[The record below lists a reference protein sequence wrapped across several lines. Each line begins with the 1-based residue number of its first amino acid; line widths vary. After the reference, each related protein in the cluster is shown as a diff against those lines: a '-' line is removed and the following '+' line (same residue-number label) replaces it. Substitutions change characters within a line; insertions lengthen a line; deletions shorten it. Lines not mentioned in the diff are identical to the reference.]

1 MAEERLGLSGARS
14 WLLLNAS
21 RATITLILLGLIF
34 VTLVILT
41 LVDPVPPQ
49 ISIASSDTVETLFQ
63 ALLTAIITGVTLVVT
78 ITQLVLSK
86 EIGTLGDQQER
97 MDRAMDFRHHLE
109 SQIDMAV
116 SPPEPTS
123 FLREIVKVT
132 GESASALA
140 EVADTLDDDD
150 ASDQLGRYAN
160 DVGADAEQIT
170 SQLRTVQFGT
180 FEMLFVALEYDYS
193 TKIYNARRLKRQYE
207 TELSTETTDQI
218 DRLVDCLTSFGAARE
233 YFKSLY
239 IEWELSNLSR
249 TMLILTVPA
258 LLVSISG
265 ILFLSEP
272 ASIPG
277 RTYGIANLMLVVI
290 SGVTIALG
298 PFMLLLAYVLRIATV
313 SKQTLAVGPFVLGK
327 SGTRT
332 STDSG
337 ERRPPFH
344 GEDP

>member
-1 MAEERLGLSGARS
+1 MAEERLGLSGTRS
-14 WLLLNAS
+14 WILLNAS
-21 RATITLILLGLIF
+21 RATITLVLLGVMF
-34 VTLVILT
+34 VTLLTLT

-49 ISIASSDTVETLFQ
+49 VGIASSDTIETLFQ

-97 MDRAMDFRHHLE
+97 MERAMDFRHHLE

-123 FLREIVKVT
+123 FLREIVQVT
-132 GESASALA
+132 GESATALA
-140 EVADTLDDDD
+140 EIADSLNDEG
-150 ASDQLGRYAN
+150 ASDQLGSYAN
-160 DVGADAEQIT
+160 GVVADAEQVT
-170 SQLRTVQFGT
+170 SELRTVQFGT

-193 TKIYNARRLKRQYE
+193 TKIYNARWLKRQYE
-207 TELSTETTDQI
+207 TELSAEAVDQI

-249 TMLILTVPA
+249 TMLILTLPA
-258 LLVSISG
+258 LLVSVSG
-265 ILFLSEP
+265 ILFLGES

-277 RTYGIANLMLVVI
+277 STYGIANLMLIVI
-290 SGVTIALG
+290 SGVTVALG

-313 SKQTLAVGPFVLGK
+313 SKRTLAVGPFVL
-327 SGTRT
+327 SESSTLS

-337 ERRPPFH
+337 ERRSPFH